1 MGKGCV
7 CLQGHL
13 VSWYREL
20 ARKWRLAELLVLL
33 YWLHGSQVCGYC
45 VDRAR
50 FEIAEDLLATV
61 VLVLPGTFEGLI
73 DMLIRL
79 LLPQSWFQ
87 GGAA

>member
-1 MGKGCV
+1 M
-7 CLQGHL
+7 CLHSSL

-20 ARKWRLAELLVLL
+20 SRKWRLTELLVLL
-33 YWLHGSQVCGYC
+33 HRLHRSQVCGYC

-50 FEIAEDLLATV
+50 FQIVEGLLATV
-61 VLVLPGTFEGLI
+61 VLVLLGTFECLI
-73 DMLIRL
+73 DLLIRL